1 MVTQDKRTSIPKN
14 DGDSSRSQKLTH
26 RVRHLLPAI
35 DTDGGP
41 TEPVITVLE
50 TSLYFLLGIEC
61 FDNAQAA

>member
-1 MVTQDKRTSIPKN
+1 M
-14 DGDSSRSQKLTH
+14 
-26 RVRHLLPAI
+26 RHLLSAI

-41 TEPVITVLE
+41 TEPVVTALE